1 VFVPGVV
8 GNQVSSVTHLLNAVH
23 VHEGQAAAGGAG
35 EGESEEVSDEPC
47 YMVLLR
53 RDCDLHDSSDAEW
66 SGELKDIVMETET
79 AAALGDIQVSRD

>member
-1 VFVPGVV
+1 MFVPSVV

-23 VHEGQAAAGGAG
+23 VHEGQATAGGAG

-53 RDCDLHDSSDAEW
+53 RDSGDLHDSSDAEW

-79 AAALGDIQVSRD
+79 AAALGDIQVLP